1 MKKVG
6 NTSFLFNSTCKQYN
20 TRLVSFLNNMFKQ
33 DGFELIDS
41 NSKKYVIG
49 NPTKDKPIVIR
60 FLDQKL
66 MQKLLINPDL
76 YFGEAYMNGSLVIE
90 NGTLTDFLDLAFK
103 NIGRGNINSYGAVIK
118 KIKGTFGYLTNLNKI
133 IKSKENVA
141 HHYDISEKLYDLFLD
156 KNRQYSCA
164 YFKNDSDTLEQA
176 QSNKIHHIIKKLNIQ
191 PNQKVL
197 DVGSGWGTLALAIAK
212 ETNASVTGI
221 TLSENQ
227 FEYSQNKAKEMN
239 LSNQVDF
246 KLIDY
251 RQLNEKFDR
260 IVSVGMFEHV
270 GRNFYRTYF
279 NKVFQLLNEKGIALI
294 HTIGSSMPPRDP
306 QPWIQKYIFPG
317 GYTPSL
323 SEISKPI
330 EKSGLI
336 VSDIEVLRMHY
347 AHTLR
352 NWKERFLSKKDT
364 VLDMFDEKF
373 FRMWEFYLAS
383 CEMAFKWGD
392 QVVFQLQLAKDNS
405 SVPNTRD
412 YIY

>member
-1 MKKVG
+1 M
-6 NTSFLFNSTCKQYN
+6 SLI
-20 TRLVSFLNNMFKQ
+20 SFLNDLFKE
-33 DGFELIDS
+33 DGFELVDS

-49 NPTKDKPIVIR
+49 NPKKEKPIVIKL
-60 FLDQKL
+60 LDQKL

-76 YFGEAYMNGSLVIE
+76 YFGEAYMDGSLVIQ
-90 NGTLTDFLDLAFK
+90 NGTLTEFLDLAFK
-103 NIGRGNINSYGAVIK
+103 NIGRGDINFYGSVIK
-118 KIKGTFGYLTNLNKI
+118 KIKGTFRYLTNFNKI
-133 IKSKENVA
+133 VKSKENVA

-156 KNRQYSCA
+156 ENRQYSCA
-164 YFKNDSDTLEQA
+164 YFKNDNDTLEQA
-176 QSNKIHHIIKKLNIQ
+176 QTNKIHHIIKKLNIQ

-197 DVGSGWGTLALAIAK
+197 DIGSGWGTLALAIAK
-212 ETNASVTGI
+212 ETKASVTGI

-227 FEYSQNKAKEMN
+227 FEYSKSKAKEMN

-246 KLIDY
+246 KLVDY

-270 GRNFYRTYF
+270 GRKFYKKYF
-279 NKVFQLLNEKGIALI
+279 NTVFKLLNEKGIALI

-306 QPWIQKYIFPG
+306 QPWITKYIFPG

-323 SEISKPI
+323 SEVAKPI
-330 EKSGLI
+330 ENSGLI

-364 VLDMFDEKF
+364 VLGMFDEKF

-392 QVVFQLQLAKDNS
+392 QVVFQFQLSKDNI

>member
-1 MKKVG
+1 M
-6 NTSFLFNSTCKQYN
+6 SLI
-20 TRLVSFLNNMFKQ
+20 SFLNNLFKQ

-212 ETNASVTGI
+212 ETNARVTGI

-392 QVVFQLQLAKDNS
+392 QVVFQLKLAKDNS